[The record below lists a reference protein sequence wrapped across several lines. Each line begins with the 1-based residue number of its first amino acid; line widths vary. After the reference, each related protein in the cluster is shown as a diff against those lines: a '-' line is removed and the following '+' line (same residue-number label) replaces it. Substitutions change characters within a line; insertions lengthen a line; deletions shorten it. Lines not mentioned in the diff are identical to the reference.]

1 MYRCLSI
8 GALDSHPL
16 YVPIHRRFVIVN
28 AFDRERRVPRKQED
42 DEALIER
49 CARGLARAGASI
61 TVTSLTD
68 LVAFAISSSSALPAL
83 ASFCAYASICITFLW
98 FFASTFFTACLVLD
112 ERRQRGNRRDCLMC
126 CLQRGKSTKDEGADQ
141 ELAEEDLK
149 DNEEGFVSTYF
160 RKYHAPAILS
170 KAGKATVLFIFAG
183 LLAFGCYGAT
193 QLSVENTEREFI
205 PGDSYIKD
213 YISAADE
220 FFPDNGIGFFIV
232 FEESEAN
239 IGNGIYD
246 KRVDLA
252 SLDDRLSGKSESPP
266 FIAEPVSEDVYRNVM
281 TGLEAY
287 LLEAGTDAIGGA
299 EMGSDGWPATYEGFV
314 TTLEAYTEFGA
325 PGSLYSQDVSMVTD
339 VATNETRLEAI
350 RIEGEYVRLS
360 KESRG
365 ETIDDAD
372 RQIEAMDA
380 TRDMVDSWTDLP
392 NSFVYSDIFLTVEGF
407 KIIRSELFSNVGLAI
422 MSVGIIVLLTVASFV
437 TSLIITLNVGFCIIE
452 ILGFMWA
459 IGIAIDSVSVINI
472 VLAVGLSVDY
482 SAHVGH
488 AFMVKGGNN
497 RDRRVTETL
506 ADIGAAVL
514 CGATS
519 TFLAVAV
526 LLGSSSYVFNV
537 LSTQFAL
544 TVALGVSHGLILLPV
559 LLSLLGPKPFAG
571 AEKEAGSEESAVAAV
586 KKTAKDDSKKKIL
599 L

>member
-1 MYRCLSI
+1 M
-8 GALDSHPL
+8 
-16 YVPIHRRFVIVN
+16 
-28 AFDRERRVPRKQED
+28 
-42 DEALIER
+42 
-49 CARGLARAGASI
+49 
-61 TVTSLTD
+61 TD

-83 ASFCAYASICITFLW
+83 ASFCGYASICITFLW

-126 CLQRGKSTKDEGADQ
+126 CLQRGKSEDDADNQ
-141 ELAEEDLK
+141 ELTEEDLK
-149 DNEEGFVSTYF
+149 DNEEGFASTYF

-170 KAGKATVLFIFAG
+170 KPGKAIVLLIFAG

-213 YISAADE
+213 YTAAADE
-220 FFPDNGIGFFIV
+220 FFPDNGIGFYII
-232 FEESEAN
+232 FEETEAN

-252 SLDDRLSGKSESPP
+252 ELDDRLAGKSQSPP
-266 FIAEPVSEDVYRNVM
+266 YIAEPVSEDAYRNVM
-281 TGLEAY
+281 TGLETY
-287 LLEAGTDAIGGA
+287 LAESGTDAIGGA
-299 EMGSDGWPATYEGFV
+299 EMGSDGWPSTYEGFI
-314 TTLEAYTEFGA
+314 TALEAYTMFGA
-325 PGSLYSQDVSMVTD
+325 PGSMYSQDVAMVTD
-339 VATNETRLEAI
+339 VATNNTRLEAI
-350 RIEGEYVRLS
+350 RVEGEYVRLT
-360 KESRG
+360 KEKRG
-365 ETIDDAD
+365 ETIANSD

-392 NSFVYSDIFLTVEGF
+392 SSFVYSDIFLSVEGF

-422 MSVGIIVLLTVASFV
+422 MSVAIIVLVTVASFV
-437 TSLIITLNVGFCIIE
+437 TSLLITLNVAFCIVE

-488 AFMVKGGNN
+488 AFMMKGGNN
-497 RDRRVTETL
+497 RDRRVVETL
-506 ADIGAAVL
+506 ADMGAAVL

-526 LLGSSSYVFNV
+526 LLGSSSYVFEV

-559 LLSLLGPKPFAG
+559 LLSLFGPKAFAG
-571 AEKEAGSEESAVAAV
+571 AEKDAGSEDATNANNTSPQEASQEEDDPVEAKPAVVPVASDEESVHSIDV
-586 KKTAKDDSKKKIL
+586 
-599 L
+599 